1 MADNL
6 GQEIIKDKAQQIY
19 DGLSDEWKE
28 IDYRSKRSDS
38 NDPCRIIVFEGL
50 EEETINFLDAFF
62 DFNFYEDAPDFIER
76 VYRML
81 TNTCNCGNDK
91 EYVVMHDYRAF
102 TIAQKRT
109 EEEYHLSLEAIAAYY
124 FNMNH
129 LLDLND
135 LRCKTIQ
142 YQMDFYIMRQFSKCI
157 NEHLIKK
164 FGFEGNK
171 ITTNPIK
178 YK

>member
-1 MADNL
+1 MNVKEKIEVAL
-6 GQEIIKDKAQQIY
+6 ELK
-19 DGLSDEWKE
+19 LSDNWKE
-28 IDYRSKRSDS
+28 IDYKSKRNESDES
-38 NDPCRIIVFEGL
+38 YKIIVLEGL
-50 EEETINFLDAFF
+50 GEETTNFLDDFF
-62 DFNFYEDAPDFIER
+62 DFNFNDSGPEFIER
-76 VYRML
+76 LCQSL
-81 TNTCNCGNDK
+81 TNVNKYGNDK
-91 EYVVMHDYRAF
+91 DYVVMHDYRAF

-135 LRCKTIQ
+135 LRYKTTQ
-142 YQMDFYIMRQFSKCI
+142 YQMDFYIMGQFSKYI

-171 ITTNPIK
+171 ITTEPIK
-178 YK
+178 YE